1 MKYTFD
7 IVGVSQVL
15 QFFHHQQETLQ
26 KPQYQG
32 VEYITTHT
40 CTLDAFLESVEPVTP
55 KWNWDKDEVM
65 SAVIDFW
72 VQNSDSISYWKARLI
87 DAGSDN
93 LLIARVADIKALKVE
108 LESLLGGNF

>member
-15 QFFHHQQETLQ
+15 QFFHHQQETLHISQ
-26 KPQYQG
+26 HQG
-32 VEYITTHT
+32 VEYIATHI
-40 CTLDAFLESVEPVTP
+40 CTLDAFLESVEPVP
-55 KWNWDKDEVM
+55 SKWNWDKDEVV
-65 SAVIDFW
+65 STVIDFW
-72 VQNSDSISYWKARLI
+72 VQNSDSIRYWKARLI

-108 LESLLGGNF
+108 LESLLGRNL